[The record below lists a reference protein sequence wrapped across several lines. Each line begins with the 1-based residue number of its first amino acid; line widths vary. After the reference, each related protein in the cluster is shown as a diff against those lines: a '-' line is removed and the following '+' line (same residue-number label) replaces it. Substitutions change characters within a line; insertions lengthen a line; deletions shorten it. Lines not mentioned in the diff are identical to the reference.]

1 MTLQQNLSQASGLL
15 NEFPAAELRDAAF
28 SPRDFMYTAFQSLDL
43 WNNMLRLVQRC
54 QDAEFHSHF
63 SKFHLTQTQSSDLE
77 NFSLKAWCIRGADS
91 NLSDAEFESF
101 VCLRAVALKVA
112 SLHQDIVESYSKCSV
127 LEVADALALACK
139 NATELEQA
147 ALKDD
152 FQEAVKNVCA
162 LLVED
167 AALPEMAT
175 INQMDQTPKQEKQK
189 VDVET
194 LDFGLFTQFPSP
206 RLLLKQSRPVVWLN
220 LLFIWPLLLKMYL
233 GSALPTD

>member
-1 MTLQQNLSQASGLL
+1 M
-15 NEFPAAELRDAAF
+15 D
-28 SPRDFMYTAFQSLDL
+28 TAFQSLDL
-43 WNNMLRLVQRC
+43 WNNMLRLVRC
-54 QDAEFHSHF
+54 QDGEFHSHF
-63 SKFHLTQTQSSDLE
+63 SKFHLTHMQSSDLE
-77 NFSLKAWCIRGADS
+77 DFSLKVWCIRGADS
-91 NLSDAEFESF
+91 NLSDAEFDEF

-112 SLHQDIVESYSKCSV
+112 SLHQDIVESYRKTQVSYQLQDALSV

-167 AALPEMAT
+167 AALPEMET
-175 INQMDQTPKQEKQK
+175 QKQEKK

-220 LLFIWPLLLKMYL
+220 LLFLWPLLLKRYL
-233 GSALPTD
+233 GSTLLGLGLRPQPCFLSCCEGSTSMDFPKCFTFCI